1 VTTERDS
8 VATGADQGATL
19 FLTAM
24 QIMLGIVAVVF
35 VFLGAFDVGCV
46 VDCQY
51 WLKGVAIQLMFV
63 VALIL
68 PIVSIVVT
76 GVRRHNNPETRNW
89 WVAGAGVILIGVT
102 YVVCLALEAAAV
114 NKPFPF

>member
-1 VTTERDS
+1 

-24 QIMLGIVAVVF
+24 QFMLGVLAVIF
-35 VFLGAFDVGCV
+35 VFIGAFDVSCV

-51 WLKGVAIQLMFV
+51 GLKGVAIQLMFA
-63 VALIL
+63 VALVL

-76 GVRRHNNPETRNW
+76 AVRRHNDPETRNW
-89 WVAGAGVILIGVT
+89 WVAGAGVVVIGATFVL
-102 YVVCLALEAAAV
+102 CLALEAAAV
-114 NKPFPF
+114 NKPFPY